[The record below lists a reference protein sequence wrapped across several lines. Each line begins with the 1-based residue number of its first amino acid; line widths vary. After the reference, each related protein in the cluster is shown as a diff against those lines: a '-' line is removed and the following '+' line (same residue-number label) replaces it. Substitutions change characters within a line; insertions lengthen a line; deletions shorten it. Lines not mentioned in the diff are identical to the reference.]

1 MGPAWRSNYSRY
13 KRLFLTF
20 FSRYRERQDVKM
32 FLEILLSLITISLF
46 SLLALR
52 PTLITIAELIIDI
65 ESKKET
71 VVVMDAKIE
80 DLGRAQKLY
89 DQEIRRIK
97 LLEDSVPKEPAPEGF
112 IRQIE
117 GLSAKHAVGIISM
130 SLEEV
135 IILGKESPAQKADN
149 AEQLSFSVST
159 SADYPQLYS
168 FLKDLEK
175 MRRPL
180 NVHSL
185 SVSTSTT
192 KEKTF
197 LVLVVDGIS
206 PFLRKEFL
214 ENNE

>member
-65 ESKKET
+65 ESKKGT
-71 VVVMDAKIE
+71 VAVMDAKIE

-97 LLEDSVPKEPAPEGF
+97 LLEDSVPKEPTPEGF

-135 IILGKESPAQKADN
+135 VILGKESPAQKADN
-149 AEQLSFSVST
+149 TGRLSFSVST

-192 KEKTF
+192 REGTF

>member
-1 MGPAWRSNYSRY
+1 MGPAWRNNYSRY

-20 FSRYRERQDVKM
+20 FSRYRERQDMKM

-71 VVVMDAKIE
+71 VAVMDAKIE

-89 DQEIRRIK
+89 DQEIGRIK
-97 LLEDSVPKEPAPEGF
+97 LLEDSVPKEPTPEGF

-135 IILGKESPAQKADN
+135 VILGKESPVEKADN
-149 AEQLSFSVST
+149 TGQLSFSVST

-185 SVSTSTT
+185 SVSTSTAR
-192 KEKTF
+192 EETF

>member
-65 ESKKET
+65 ESKKGT
-71 VVVMDAKIE
+71 VAVMDAKIE

-97 LLEDSVPKEPAPEGF
+97 LLEDSVPKEPTPEGF

-117 GLSAKHAVGIISM
+117 GLSAKRAVGIISM

-135 IILGKESPAQKADN
+135 VILGKESPAQKADN
-149 AEQLSFSVST
+149 TGRLSFSVST

-192 KEKTF
+192 REETF

>member
-20 FSRYRERQDVKM
+20 FSRYRERQDMKM

-71 VVVMDAKIE
+71 VAVMDAKIE
-80 DLGRAQKLY
+80 DVGRAQKLY

-97 LLEDSVPKEPAPEGF
+97 LLEDSVPKEPTPEGF

-135 IILGKESPAQKADN
+135 VILGKESPAQKADN
-149 AEQLSFSVST
+149 AGQLSFSVST

-192 KEKTF
+192 REKTF